1 MPRYLVS
8 GIAEVPYEYEV
19 EADSIEGARESGSI
33 KALNEIEGAVI
44 ATTHE
49 AELDEI

>member
-1 MPRYLVS
+1 MPKYLVS
-8 GIAEVPYEYEV
+8 GIAGVPYEYEV
-19 EADSIEGARESGSI
+19 EADSVIEAKGKGSI
-33 KALNEIEGAVI
+33 RALDEIEGAVV

>member
-1 MPRYLVS
+1 MPRYIVS

-19 EADSIEGARESGSI
+19 EADSVIAAKEKGAMR
-33 KALNEIEGAVI
+33 ALDEIEGAVI

>member
-1 MPRYLVS
+1 MPKYLVS

-19 EADSIEGARESGSI
+19 EADSVIEAKDEGAMR
-33 KALNEIEGAVI
+33 ALSEIEGAVI